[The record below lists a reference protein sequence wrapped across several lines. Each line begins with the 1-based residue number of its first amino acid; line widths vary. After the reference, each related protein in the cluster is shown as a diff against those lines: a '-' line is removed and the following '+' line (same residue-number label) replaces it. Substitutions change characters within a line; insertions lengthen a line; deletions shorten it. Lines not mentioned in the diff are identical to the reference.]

1 MAAHIALA
9 PGTAFATEEGTETA
23 PVLAI
28 GTEIG
33 NEIER
38 DAEREMGSLELG
50 ILGRGEGAEIG
61 SLERGIGRGG
71 EVEIGRE
78 EMISLIEGEVGVI
91 EVHCR
96 ILEMLI
102 DVSLCPT
109 GSGSLLRVS
118 VIMYCCYYV
127 VHVIIFHG
135 EMNAYVDLLQ

>member
-23 PVLAI
+23 PVLVI

-33 NEIER
+33 TEIER

-50 ILGRGEGAEIG
+50 ILGILGRGEGAEIG
-61 SLERGIGRGG
+61 SLGRGG

-96 ILEMLI
+96 IREMLI
-102 DVSLCPT
+102 DVSLCPID
-109 GSGSLLRVS
+109 SGSLLRVS
-118 VIMYCCYYV
+118 MIMYCCYYV

-135 EMNAYVDLLQ
+135 EMNANVDLLL